1 MPHARFSLNQQGLTN
16 QESKPLILMMI
27 KGGNIYKKANF
38 RQNPRLQLWKES
50 SQGQDIMKLRTS

>member
-1 MPHARFSLNQQGLTN
+1 
-16 QESKPLILMMI
+16 MMI